1 METLQVLKRALSAAA
16 EVLSFGADIQKDA
29 RERLIADLHSICGK
43 CEDAYGTVL
52 LRLRPVK
59 QAFGDPQ
66 LLANELLDLSTDQS
80 TRDSFKPEH
89 LCGEVD
95 NLLDALANNLDT
107 LKYAVDWNRITAI
120 KEGIRNIGNFDA
132 AIFASYDEFAR
143 DLGAIS
149 TQLTDPS
156 ENTMERVTYA
166 KRVITE
172 FEKELRDA
180 IDGVRRCKDLVLR
193 GE

>member
-16 EVLSFGADIQKDA
+16 EVLSFGAGIQKDA

-59 QAFGDPQ
+59 KAFGDPQ
-66 LLANELLDLSTDQS
+66 LLASELLDLSTDQS

-95 NLLDALANNLDT
+95 NLLDALANNLDA

-132 AIFASYDEFAR
+132 AIFASYDQFAR
-143 DLGAIS
+143 NLEGIS

-156 ENTMERVTYA
+156 EDSMERVAYA
-166 KRVITE
+166 RRVITE

-180 IDGVRRCKDLVLR
+180 IDGVRQCKDLVLR
-193 GE
+193 SE